1 MVPVGPSLRNKGEI
15 EPVGGAASR
24 QNDIVHLDLGGQIGG
39 TVVS

>member
-1 MVPVGPSLRNKGEI
+1 MVPVGKPFEIEGEI

-39 TVVS
+39 TVAS